1 MEKSENSPNFK
12 ESFNIDFEGIKE
24 EPPKSN
30 KKKILIYAVTISLTV
45 ALVTTT
51 ILLVGYYKFN
61 WFKSDEQND
70 IEKLDNDQYD
80 IDIKIK
86 SFANQVDYFTEKK
99 TIKSTVIYT
108 SGDSE
113 ESEQIIDTNFVVILT
128 DRKKLEKN
136 EKKKRS
142 FINNATLIILDSKIK
157 IGEEET
163 NLSSFNIFDEK
174 QITEF
179 ENNPN
184 GTIYPMAQ
192 FSYFQNGTIIDVN
205 LPEDMDKYNAQ
216 SLLDLIDNV
225 IPRLSRRKRDDK
237 KNGLKVKRRRTK
249 RGDILTE
256 TQDEK
261 EYSDKYTRSRYK
273 GSKYKKKRE
282 LDIQNEKIKKVSTT
296 TNLVLETQK
305 EDEETF
311 DFGLQ
316 NFTYE
321 ITSEITSTKNEEE
334 KKEEVQLVKRLA
346 KKIKFIKSDDLMES
360 LVLKEQE
367 EEDKENEENEENEGI
382 EENQENQENEGYN
395 DVELRNSKQL
405 RNLAW
410 EGSFSKSW
418 TLASSNILGKT
429 VSLKY
434 TISLSSGKLTNKITA
449 SCDSISISY
458 GNTGTST
465 NKNEP
470 SKSTGDKTIF
480 TIPFPGTP
488 VPVKFKFKIGGSLGY
503 NVKYD
508 TSALK
513 FTVSLTGTLYAKA
526 EVVAGVK
533 GVAEVSVG
541 AQGTIVSI
549 TSSSSL
555 TKKSSTYTSS
565 NSISISG
572 GEISV
577 YAKGKLLN
585 KEVFTITKKCLKGWS
600 KKLT

>member
-1 MEKSENSPNFK
+1 MEKSEDSPNFK

-30 KKKILIYAVTISLTV
+30 KKKILIYAVTISLAV
-45 ALVTTT
+45 ALITTT

-70 IEKLDNDQYD
+70 IEKIDNDQYD

-86 SFANQVDYFTEKK
+86 SFANQADYFNEKK

-136 EKKKRS
+136 KKKKGS
-142 FINNATLIILDSKIK
+142 FINNATLVILDSKIK

-179 ENNPN
+179 ETNPN

-192 FSYFQNGTIIDVN
+192 FSYFENGTIIDVN

-216 SLLDLIDNV
+216 LLLDLIDNV

-237 KNGLKVKRRRTK
+237 KDGLTVKRRRTK
-249 RGDILTE
+249 KGDILTE

-305 EDEETF
+305 EDEGTF

-346 KKIKFIKSDDLMES
+346 KKLKFIKSDDLMES
-360 LVLKEQE
+360 LVSKEQE
-367 EEDKENEENEENEGI
+367 EADKENEENEESE
-382 EENQENQENEGYN
+382 ENEGYN
-395 DVELRNSKQL
+395 DVELRNSKLL
-405 RNLAW
+405 RNLGW

-449 SCDSISISY
+449 SCDSISISF

-465 NKNEP
+465 NKNQP
-470 SKSTGDKTIF
+470 SKSTGDKIIF

-488 VPVKFKFKIGGSLGY
+488 VPVKFNFKIGGSLGY

-526 EVVAGVK
+526 EVAAGVK

-541 AQGTIVSI
+541 AQGTIISI

-555 TKKSSTYTSS
+555 TKKSSAYTSS

-585 KEVFTITKKCLKGWS
+585 KEVFSITKKCSKGWS